1 MVTVNVACCAS
12 CRVQFELDPKPF
24 QSAISVAP
32 RDTRAAVD
40 VPKPSKFADRSKPKA
55 DPMLGPA
62 DPDWQLEQHDYVAA
76 LAHGDWSNV
85 LSDRMTRCGCFL
97 YACLSFHLHRSY
109 GEL

>member
-1 MVTVNVACCAS
+1 
-12 CRVQFELDPKPF
+12 
-24 QSAISVAP
+24 
-32 RDTRAAVD
+32 
-40 VPKPSKFADRSKPKA
+40 
-55 DPMLGPA
+55 MLGPA

>member
-55 DPMLGPA
+55 DPMLVPPA
-62 DPDWQLEQHDYVAA
+62 RLLIDTNPIDSPGGVP
-76 LAHGDWSNV
+76 
-85 LSDRMTRCGCFL
+85 
-97 YACLSFHLHRSY
+97 
-109 GEL
+109 